1 MFIEILSVCKKKETD
16 TISPRE
22 EALGKALDE
31 HGYTLQGVK
40 KSILKSAA
48 VKMTLNSIANS
59 DKKPDVVI
67 VTGGLRSKD
76 SSSFK
81 KYFVETVVAAEKA
94 VNEPAPK
101 DYWKK
106 RNKAFKEAR
115 ERKADADEIKKLEE
129 EYELTRKKAKVFSLG
144 DFGNGYKGYAFV
156 YKGLRVAAVPKEELT
171 GKDFSEIAVLAAER
185 TTEVFENSK
194 NEFPDGFSDVK
205 YVPAKT
211 GFVNRFIPLPGD
223 GKKEIARKCVVILSA
238 IVFAAALWFL
248 LQNTL
253 FATIHH
259 EQEKQKLVNAAHGGT
274 AKLSGGGGGGASYDD
289 KSGSEID
296 WDKLKDINKE
306 IVGWIQISDTKIDY
320 PVLWHKGDDINDQYY
335 LNHDVHGDY
344 DSYGCVFLDYRC
356 TEGMSSKNIVLH
368 GHHMNDGSMFAG
380 LMDYGGTE
388 GDLDF
393 YKKHPTIVFDR
404 EPVTDAAGNTVY
416 RDGVYKIISVFK
428 TNTLSSHGEF
438 FNYMVGNFH
447 NNDKEFLNYVY
458 NVRVRSLINC
468 PVDADENDELL
479 TLSTC
484 SYEYTNFRTV
494 VVARKTRYNE
504 DVKVDTSKAS
514 LNDNAVWPEVYYNS
528 RGGTRPTLT
537 DFCTAYEKKQIDWY
551 SGDPKKFTTIK
562 KQKVTEPTTAAATTE
577 KGTEKSESPSST
589 ARTTEPV
596 KLYDVTFINYDG
608 SFIENQ
614 VVEEGKSAKAPPDPV
629 KPSDKYYDYVFK
641 GWGLDF
647 KKVTSNMKIAPIF
660 EPVLKPEYTKPQ

>member
-94 VNEPAPK
+94 VNDPAPK

-211 GFVNRFIPLPGD
+211 GFVNHACWKTVATRVGM
-223 GKKEIARKCVVILSA
+223 CYH
-238 IVFAAALWFL
+238 IV
-248 LQNTL
+248 
-253 FATIHH
+253 
-259 EQEKQKLVNAAHGGT
+259 E
-274 AKLSGGGGGGASYDD
+274 
-289 KSGSEID
+289 
-296 WDKLKDINKE
+296 
-306 IVGWIQISDTKIDY
+306 
-320 PVLWHKGDDINDQYY
+320 
-335 LNHDVHGDY
+335 
-344 DSYGCVFLDYRC
+344 
-356 TEGMSSKNIVLH
+356 
-368 GHHMNDGSMFAG
+368 
-380 LMDYGGTE
+380 
-388 GDLDF
+388 
-393 YKKHPTIVFDR
+393 
-404 EPVTDAAGNTVY
+404 
-416 RDGVYKIISVFK
+416 
-428 TNTLSSHGEF
+428 
-438 FNYMVGNFH
+438 
-447 NNDKEFLNYVY
+447 
-458 NVRVRSLINC
+458 
-468 PVDADENDELL
+468 
-479 TLSTC
+479 
-484 SYEYTNFRTV
+484 
-494 VVARKTRYNE
+494 
-504 DVKVDTSKAS
+504 
-514 LNDNAVWPEVYYNS
+514 
-528 RGGTRPTLT
+528 
-537 DFCTAYEKKQIDWY
+537 
-551 SGDPKKFTTIK
+551 
-562 KQKVTEPTTAAATTE
+562 
-577 KGTEKSESPSST
+577 
-589 ARTTEPV
+589 
-596 KLYDVTFINYDG
+596 
-608 SFIENQ
+608 
-614 VVEEGKSAKAPPDPV
+614 
-629 KPSDKYYDYVFK
+629 
-641 GWGLDF
+641 
-647 KKVTSNMKIAPIF
+647 
-660 EPVLKPEYTKPQ
+660 